1 MFDNLKNL
9 AGLPGMLAKA
19 REMQAKMQEVQ
30 GKLGDLRAE
39 ADAGGGM
46 VTATC
51 NGKLELVRLKI
62 DPARLD
68 PSKAKPEDL
77 ELLEDLI
84 VVAVNDMG
92 AHLPRLDAW
101 ATLHPEKI
109 RRWQQV
115 RRGNAG
121 QRAAREHRAVPMRE
135 RRSYYG

>member
-84 VVAVNDMG
+84 VAAVA
-92 AHLPRLDAW
+92 AA
-101 ATLHPEKI
+101 
-109 RRWQQV
+109 QQK
-115 RRGNAG
+115 
-121 QRAAREHRAVPMRE
+121 AARQGRE
-135 RRSYYG
+135 EMARVAEEAGLPPGLMDNLPENLG

>member
-9 AGLPGMLAKA
+9 AGLPGMLGRV

-30 GKLGDLRAE
+30 GRLGEMRAE

-62 DPARLD
+62 DAARLNLR
-68 PSKAKPEDL
+68 SASAADL

-84 VVAVNDMG
+84 VAAVA
-92 AHLPRLDAW
+92 AAQQKAA
-101 ATLHPEKI
+101 AT
-109 RRWQQV
+109 
-115 RRGNAG
+115 
-121 QRAAREHRAVPMRE
+121 AREEMAKAAEDIGLPAGMLDQIKGGIE
-135 RRSYYG
+135 

>member
-1 MFDNLKNL
+1 MFDNLKNV

-19 REMQAKMQEVQ
+19 KEMQAKMQEVQ

-51 NGKLELVRLKI
+51 NGKMELVRLKI

-68 PSKAKPEDL
+68 PGKAQPEDL

-84 VVAVNDMG
+84 VAAVAAAQQKAAKLGREEMG
-92 AHLPRLDAW
+92 KVAEEAGLPPGMLEN
-101 ATLHPEKI
+101 LPEDL
-109 RRWQQV
+109 
-115 RRGNAG
+115 G
-121 QRAAREHRAVPMRE
+121 
-135 RRSYYG
+135 

>member
-1 MFDNLKNL
+1 MFDNIKNM

-19 REMQAKMQEVQ
+19 KEMQARMQEVQ

-62 DPARLD
+62 DPARLE
-68 PSKAKPEDL
+68 PGKARPEDL

-84 VVAVNDMG
+84 VAAVAAAQQKAAKRSQEEMAKVAEEAG
-92 AHLPRLDAW
+92 LPPGLMDN
-101 ATLHPEKI
+101 LPENF
-109 RRWQQV
+109 
-115 RRGNAG
+115 G
-121 QRAAREHRAVPMRE
+121 
-135 RRSYYG
+135 